1 MAFGRHS
8 GVRYAAPLP
17 LVFFACA
24 GVIGLPAVGWGQFS
38 AHPVVVDFEAGAD
51 TARTAITV
59 RNHGRAPLQFRV
71 YVGDFEQESDGSH
84 RFLDAGAHPSSCA
97 ARLRAYP
104 SELVIDPGQTRPVV
118 AEMAPGSGTC
128 WSVVWIE
135 TMAEAGGGV
144 RVGQR
149 IGVKVHAFEPGA
161 APTMRIEDVLVEAA
175 GRDSAVVVLHVEN
188 PGRRPLRPE
197 GRIELRTFE
206 GEVVRSVPVEAF
218 GLLPEHRREVRAA
231 VGLEGLAPGRYL
243 VIPILDYGGASLL
256 AAQREFEV
264 SG

>member
-1 MAFGRHS
+1 VAFGRHP
-8 GVRYAAPLP
+8 GARRAAPLP
-17 LVFFACA
+17 LLLFACA

-135 TMAEAGGGV
+135 TMAEAGGA
-144 RVGQR
+144 QR
-149 IGVKVHAFEPGA
+149 IPGGKS
-161 APTMRIEDVLVEAA
+161 RWSQGKDLSWE
-175 GRDSAVVVLHVEN
+175 
-188 PGRRPLRPE
+188 PLRPE
-197 GRIELRTFE
+197 LVVQVAYDHMQGTRFRHTAQFRRFRSDKPPRECTYEQL
-206 GEVVRSVPVEAF
+206 EVVAPEELAAIF
-218 GLLPEHRREVRAA
+218 GAKPAQ
-231 VGLEGLAPGRYL
+231 
-243 VIPILDYGGASLL
+243 GGA
-256 AAQREFEV
+256 
-264 SG
+264 

>member
-1 MAFGRHS
+1 MAFGRHP
-8 GVRYAAPLP
+8 GARRAAPLP
-17 LVFFACA
+17 LLLFACA

-84 RFLDAGAHPSSCA
+84 RFLDAGTHPWSCA

-161 APTMRIEDVLVEAA
+161 AAGRAGGVPTPGTPVDVLLPNRFAPYEMRADTIW
-175 GRDSAVVVLHVEN
+175 G
-188 PGRRPLRPE
+188 
-197 GRIELRTFE
+197 IELDDL
-206 GEVVRSVPVEAF
+206 GVPTLRAYRVPFA
-218 GLLPEHRREVRAA
+218 LPPAC
-231 VGLEGLAPGRYL
+231 GP
-243 VIPILDYGGASLL
+243 
-256 AAQREFEV
+256 
-264 SG
+264 